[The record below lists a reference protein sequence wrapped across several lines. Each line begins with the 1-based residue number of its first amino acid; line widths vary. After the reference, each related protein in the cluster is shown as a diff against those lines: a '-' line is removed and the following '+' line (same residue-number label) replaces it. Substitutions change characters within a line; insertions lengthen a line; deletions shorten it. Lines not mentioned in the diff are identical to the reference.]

1 MPFKLPSMSTD
12 TKHGIVFW
20 TAWLI
25 IVFIAY
31 AYGTYNPNR
40 FTERKIVRTTE
51 DRMVAQAREHGFHQ
65 PEYHYND
72 DRSFIFATQKC
83 VSYLNLMVEPA
94 KRVPASI
101 IVSMAVVESAYG
113 TSRFAR
119 EGNALF
125 GVRTWNMK
133 EPHMK
138 PQGIPNARFG
148 VKKYTHKCESV
159 SDMIRILNTHPA
171 YKQFRKERDSQVY
184 NIQWDYAKLL
194 NGMTAWST
202 NPEYANLILNTI
214 KEKNLP

>member
-1 MPFKLPSMSTD
+1 
-12 TKHGIVFW
+12 
-20 TAWLI
+20 
-25 IVFIAY
+25 
-31 AYGTYNPNR
+31 
-40 FTERKIVRTTE
+40 
-51 DRMVAQAREHGFHQ
+51 
-65 PEYHYND
+65 
-72 DRSFIFATQKC
+72 
-83 VSYLNLMVEPA
+83 
-94 KRVPASI
+94 
-101 IVSMAVVESAYG
+101 
-113 TSRFAR
+113 
-119 EGNALF
+119 
-125 GVRTWNMK
+125 MK